1 MSESE
6 EQADL
11 PSRGWSDEG
20 SLDQGEDDSLDQSE
34 R

>member
-11 PSRGWSDEG
+11 PSRGS
-20 SLDQGEDDSLDQSE
+20 SGEDELDQSE